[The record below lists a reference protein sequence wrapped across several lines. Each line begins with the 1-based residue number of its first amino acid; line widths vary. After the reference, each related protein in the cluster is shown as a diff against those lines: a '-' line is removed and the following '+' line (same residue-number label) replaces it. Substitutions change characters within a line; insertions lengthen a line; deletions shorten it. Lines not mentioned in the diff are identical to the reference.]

1 MESLNQNESTE
12 QIDNVNESQVK
23 KPKGRPLKYHTD
35 EERKQA
41 HKESYLRYYAKKDK
55 SQRKKAPSMR
65 EFYQTYHP
73 IITRLQQEGTLP
85 IETSS

>member
-12 QIDNVNESQVK
+12 QIDNVK
-23 KPKGRPLKYHTD
+23 KPKGRPVKYHSD

-55 SQRKKAPSMR
+55 SQRKKAPSLR

-73 IITRLQQEGTLP
+73 IITQLQQQGALP